1 MSSIEIKI
9 TTTTIT
15 TITLLESN
23 SVGILGYGEIGKS
36 LHEVYKKA
44 DKKHNIIVRDP
55 YLNIH
60 NSLEKCDLINVC
72 IPFFGYKKF
81 VTSLKE
87 LNLKKGCIIII
98 QSTIGLGTT
107 DKIQEDIPDC
117 ICVQSP
123 VRGVHPHLAEGMLT
137 FEKYMGV
144 SNKYYDN
151 EDIRNFIRNHLKSIN
166 MKPVIVRAKESEL
179 AKMVSTTLYGVN
191 IAAINDVF
199 ELCKKYNTDFN
210 VVFTRWQEDYNKGYT
225 KLGKSNVCRP
235 VLTPIP
241 PNEKGEKIIGGHCVL
256 PNSVIL
262 KNMGEQNLSSFV
274 LRYSDEKSQ
283 VHITCAKH

>member
-283 VHITCAKH
+283 VHITGAKH